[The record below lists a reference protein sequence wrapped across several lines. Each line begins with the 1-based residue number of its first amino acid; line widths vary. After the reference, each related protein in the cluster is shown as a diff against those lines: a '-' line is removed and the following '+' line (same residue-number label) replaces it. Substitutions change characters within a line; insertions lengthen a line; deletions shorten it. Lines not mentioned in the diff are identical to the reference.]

1 MHRDGRTRS
10 GRPGVTPGMRIA
22 LTGGMG
28 SGKSTVARLLRD
40 RGAIIVDAD
49 AIAREVVEP
58 GQPALDEIREAFGPG
73 VIDADGR
80 LDRSRLA
87 EIVFADADALARLNA
102 ITHPRIAE
110 RSAELLDGAPAGAVV
125 VYDMPLLVEQGP
137 AALAGWD
144 RIIVVDCPDAT
155 RLERLVERG
164 LDIED
169 ARRRIA
175 AQATRAERLA
185 IADAVLD
192 NSGDLSALESQ
203 LDCLWAEWAAND
215 A

>member
-1 MHRDGRTRS
+1 
-10 GRPGVTPGMRIA
+10 MRIA
-22 LTGGMG
+22 LTGGIG
-28 SGKSTVARLLRD
+28 SGKSTVAQFLRS
-40 RGAIIVDAD
+40 RGAVVVDAD

-58 GQPALDEIREAFGPG
+58 GQPALAEIRETFGPE
-73 VIDADGR
+73 VIAADGR
-80 LDRSRLA
+80 LDRARLA
-87 EIVFADADALARLNA
+87 EIVFSDADALARLNG

-110 RSAELLDGAPAGAVV
+110 RSAELLARAPSDAVV

-144 RIIVVDCPDAT
+144 RIIVVDCPDDT

-164 LDIED
+164 LDADD
-169 ARRRIA
+169 AGRRIS
-175 AQATRAERLA
+175 AQATREERLA
-185 IADAVLD
+185 VADVVID

-203 LDCLWAEWAAND
+203 LDRLWAEWAVND